1 MNAGGMIALF
11 VKEVDRFLLLLVNEK
26 VKMVMILNV
35 LSHLKEYLHLQMMKQ
50 MVLLFLSIRKVLQL
64 VLFELEMVQ
73 KQEKL
78 KKQL

>member
-1 MNAGGMIALF
+1 MIALF